1 MALTQYPWLEEAAAR
16 LDAMRERLPNAILI
30 HGMPGV
36 GTLELARWFAE
47 RLLCESPKADGSP
60 CGKCPGCR
68 MMHANGHPDCR
79 IVVSEFLANA
89 LDLPYTPPETS
100 SSSKKLSREIRIH
113 QFRALTDF
121 LTMAPSRG
129 GRRCVLVYPA
139 DMVRAEAA
147 ASLLKSMEE
156 PPEGCVFILAADDID
171 AVLPTI
177 RSRSRLLRVGVPS
190 KEDALAWLSS
200 QKRLKGDPEVA
211 LAMAGGAPLNAVKD
225 ITGLTL
231 DAKASATLRDLLA
244 RGRSLT
250 PDSSVRGYS
259 ASMGIPAVALHLSRW
274 CYDLL
279 RVKSGADPHFF
290 IREKDVLEK
299 IAADATMKNLLSLN
313 AAVAEM
319 RRSADRAAH
328 QAIEPLGAMEY
339 MAYARR
345 GDDVYE
351 TNYYK
356 RRNRLCGLILG
367 ECALHD
373 GRYMDDIVSLIW
385 SILEE
390 SSWVLPQ
397 NNRARYAMKPV
408 ALPLA
413 VSPDVDR
420 ASARSGSWRTT
431 PRKSPRASATRS
443 TGGCLS
449 RCSARSGWSWAERAR
464 RKWPASSAGA
474 WPRP

>member
-1 MALTQYPWLEEAAAR
+1 MALTQYPWLEEVAAR
-16 LDAMRERLPNAILI
+16 LDVMRERLPNAILI

-36 GTLELARWFAE
+36 GTFELARWFAE

-190 KEDALAWLSS
+190 KEDALAWLST

-244 RGRSLT
+244 RGLSLT
-250 PDSSVRGYS
+250 PDSIVRGYS
-259 ASMGIPAVALHLSRW
+259 ASMGIPAVALYLSRW

-279 RVKSGADPHFF
+279 RVKSGAEPHFF

-319 RRSADRAAH
+319 RRSAEH
-328 QAIEPLGAMEY
+328 
-339 MAYARR
+339 
-345 GDDVYE
+345 
-351 TNYYK
+351 
-356 RRNRLCGLILG
+356 
-367 ECALHD
+367 
-373 GRYMDDIVSLIW
+373 
-385 SILEE
+385 
-390 SSWVLPQ
+390 
-397 NNRARYAMKPV
+397 
-408 ALPLA
+408 PLA
-413 VSPDVDR
+413 PRQVWEGVLLVYVR
-420 ASARSGSWRTT
+420 AL
-431 PRKSPRASATRS
+431 
-443 TGGCLS
+443 GGQV
-449 RCSARSGWSWAERAR
+449 
-464 RKWPASSAGA
+464 
-474 WPRP
+474 

>member
-36 GTLELARWFAE
+36 GTFELARWFAE

-190 KEDALAWLSS
+190 KEDALAWLSA

-250 PDSSVRGYS
+250 PDSIVRGYS

-319 RRSADRAAH
+319 RRSAEHPLAPRQVWEGVLLVYVRALGGQVCAYRH
-328 QAIEPLGAMEY
+328 EVGFGQVGVDDSSPCGGVPEGLLCRLLSPQILRAGGAIQSTPFIFRLPSSPRC
-339 MAYARR
+339 RR
-345 GDDVYE
+345 ALSS
-351 TNYYK
+351 K
-356 RRNRLCGLILG
+356 PFSRR
-367 ECALHD
+367 
-373 GRYMDDIVSLIW
+373 SLICGPRCPMHA
-385 SILEE
+385 LE
-390 SSWVLPQ
+390 SNACLPQ
-397 NNRARYAMKPV
+397 NFMRQCAFKMSMP
-408 ALPLA
+408 
-413 VSPDVDR
+413 S
-420 ASARSGSWRTT
+420 
-431 PRKSPRASATRS
+431 SPR
-443 TGGCLS
+443 
-449 RCSARSGWSWAERAR
+449 
-464 RKWPASSAGA
+464 PASL
-474 WPRP
+474 PTFNLRD